1 MQFHTLSATL
11 HRGPREVTSLESTPR
26 DLGDICAIAG
36 RLSKDEGPWALE
48 TADGGWRHGPEA
60 RDGPSCLPLFPAQPW
75 IPVYKPSSFYFYPS
89 PLLITAVRSIPL
101 LCLEGVPDLHGAPQ
115 VEASLMKKFET

>member
-60 RDGPSCLPLFPAQPW
+60 RDGPSCLPLFPAQPG
-75 IPVYKPSSFYFYPS
+75 IPVYKPSSFYFYRILRINWKLYMKSTS
-89 PLLITAVRSIPL
+89 PVLDWHLMIGGY
-101 LCLEGVPDLHGAPQ
+101 CL
-115 VEASLMKKFET
+115 